1 MSQNKKVDNYAEAL
15 YAISKKMNC
24 IDSTAEKLQKILS
37 IYSSLSVFRFFINT
51 KRINSSGKK
60 EIIKNIFLNSLSELE
75 IGFLCELIDND
86 DVDQLRFI
94 IDKFMKIYNNNSKT
108 VNVTVTTSH
117 QLDSND
123 KNALLSEIEAKVNE
137 KVNLDNKIDPDLIG
151 GVKFRIGNM
160 IFDGSMASRLKKIE
174 KSLYET

>member
-1 MSQNKKVDNYAEAL
+1 MSQNKKADNYAEVL
-15 YAISKKMNC
+15 YTLSKKMNC
-24 IDSTAEKLQKILS
+24 LDNTATQLQKLLS

-51 KRINSSGKK
+51 KRIDSGGKK
-60 EIIKNIFLNSLSELE
+60 EIIKNIFLNFLSELE
-75 IGFLCELIDND
+75 VGFLCELIDND

-94 IDKFMKIYNNNSKT
+94 INKFMRIYDNNAKT
-108 VNVTVTTSH
+108 VNVTVTTAH

-123 KNALLSEIEAKVNE
+123 KNALLNAIEIKINE

-160 IFDGSMASRLKKIE
+160 IIDGSMASRLKKIE

>member
-1 MSQNKKVDNYAEAL
+1 
-15 YAISKKMNC
+15 
-24 IDSTAEKLQKILS
+24 
-37 IYSSLSVFRFFINT
+37 
-51 KRINSSGKK
+51 
-60 EIIKNIFLNSLSELE
+60 
-75 IGFLCELIDND
+75 

-94 IDKFMKIYNNNSKT
+94 INKFMRIYDNNAKT
-108 VNVTVTTSH
+108 VNVTVTTAH

-123 KNALLSEIEAKVNE
+123 KNALLNAIEIKINE

-160 IFDGSMASRLKKIE
+160 IIDGSMASRLKKIE